1 MLPKGLLWIPADL
14 PRYADRQMLVDNYV
28 QEYKN
33 SAVARAFGS
42 QQFTEAVENYAQSQ
56 FKESYRST
64 HQSLFDY
71 LDQHMPFD
79 HLVNIKIHRQL
90 REGRAH
96 IDFLFPE
103 NNPQL
108 YENNNSN
115 EPCGYRMVIAG
126 VRQGQLYID
135 KSNGERVFPTL
146 PETTDWY
153 ILGHTTALHGLKG
166 YDDTGRHILF
176 CHAWINAERHS
187 SILQNSL
194 AKYSDYAV
202 WDL

>member
-14 PRYADRQMLVDNYV
+14 PLYEDRQMLVDNYV
-28 QEYKN
+28 QEFKN
-33 SAVARAFGS
+33 SVVAKAFGS
-42 QQFTEAVENYAQSQ
+42 QQFTNSVENYAHSQ
-56 FKESYRST
+56 FKEQYKAT

-71 LDQHMPFD
+71 IDQNLPFD

-96 IDFLFPE
+96 IDFISPD

-108 YENNNSN
+108 FENNNTN

-135 KSNGERVFPTL
+135 KSNGERVFPKL
-146 PETTDWY
+146 PDTTDWY
-153 ILGHTTALHGLKG
+153 ILGHTNALHGLKG
-166 YDDTGRHILF
+166 FDADRHILF
-176 CHAWINAERHS
+176 CHAWINPERHS
-187 SILQNSL
+187 KIIESSL
-194 AKYSDYAV
+194 AKYKDYAV